1 MREEVVNRL
10 NLRADRQHP
19 HGPSTHPAPAG

>member
-10 NLRADRQHP
+10 NLRADRQLP
-19 HGPSTHPAPAG
+19 RGPSTHPAPAG

>member
-1 MREEVVNRL
+1 MHDEIVNHL
-10 NLRADRQHP
+10 NLRTDLQHP